1 MTAALD
7 AVSIV
12 VATRGRGALIVALVD
27 SLRCGEAETFELIVV
42 DQSDDHRTA
51 EAMARYADDPRI
63 RYIHSAEPGCSKAR
77 NLGVREARN
86 DLIAITDDDCTV
98 PPDWL
103 QSVVRP
109 LRIEPRVGVTFCTVL
124 PVARDGQH
132 GHTPHI
138 IFDRQ
143 RTLTSSGEAWR
154 RTWRHH
160 FWLGAGMAFRRE
172 AFDAV
177 GGFDEML
184 GPGAKFGA
192 AEDNDFAWRCLGK
205 GWWLHE
211 NPDAT
216 VDHDGFRNIDEFR
229 ALVLR
234 DHYGVGGAYAKHLKS
249 GRLGVIQ
256 AIASWLIRFGLVGPL
271 RDLLAGRRPRG
282 LRRPYMLIRGLGAGL
297 RIPVDRSAIRY
308 RPRG

>member
-1 MTAALD
+1 MIVDLID
-7 AVSIV
+7 SIRV
-12 VATRGRGALIVALVD
+12 
-27 SLRCGEAETFELIVV
+27 GEWKDFELIVV
-42 DQSDDHRTA
+42 DQSEDDRTA
-51 EAMARYADDPRI
+51 DAMVAYTDDARI
-63 RYIHSAEPGCSKAR
+63 RYIRSAEPGCSKAR
-77 NLGVREARN
+77 NLGVRAARH

-98 PPDWL
+98 PPTWL
-103 QSVVRP
+103 ESLLRP
-109 LRIEPRVGVTFCTVL
+109 LRTEPKVGVTFCTVL
-124 PVARDGQH
+124 PVSREGEH

-143 RTLTSSGEAWR
+143 RTLTSSGQAWR

-177 GGFDEML
+177 GGFDDML

-205 GWWLHE
+205 GWWLQE

-216 VDHDGFRNIDEFR
+216 VDHDGFRNVDEFR

-249 GRLGVIQ
+249 GRLGVIHG
-256 AIASWLIRFGLVGPL
+256 IASGVIRNGLVGPL
-271 RDLLAGRRPRG
+271 RDVFAGRRPRG
-282 LRRPYMLIRGLGAGL
+282 FRRPFIMIRGLGAGL
-297 RIPVDRSAIRY
+297 RIPVDRSAICY